1 MAEAVIE
8 PFFFGAAPHPIFGTF
23 HPSREGSARAL
34 TLICPPLFSDY
45 IRTHFVLRQLAIAL
59 SARGHDVLRID
70 YRGTGDSFGDL
81 SDLCVSDWICD
92 IGLALREGLALSGN
106 STVRVA
112 GVRAGALLA
121 AKALSQ
127 QGTIDRFVF
136 WDPVADGREHL
147 GELGR
152 IRQTM
157 LGRTLVSPAD
167 RAQAEQEYAGYRL
180 SGVMIEEIETL
191 SREIYAAIPKNRL
204 YLVET
209 TGDRT
214 SAIEGHERHH
224 VACNCD
230 WSTESEDQLL
240 AKPVLERLV
249 SCLTT
254 P

>member
-8 PFFFGAAPHPIFGTF
+8 PFFFGPAPHPIFGTF
-23 HPSREGSARAL
+23 HPSRDGSARVL

-45 IRTHFVLRQLAIAL
+45 VRTHFALRQLAIAL

-81 SDLCVSDWICD
+81 SDVCVSDWICD
-92 IGLALREGLALSGN
+92 IGLAVREGLALSGP

-112 GVRAGALLA
+112 GIRAGALLA

-127 QGTIDRFVF
+127 QITVDRFVF
-136 WDPVADGREHL
+136 WDPITDGREYAA
-147 GELGR
+147 ELGR

-167 RAQAEQEYAGYRL
+167 RAQAWEEYAGYRL
-180 SGVMIEEIETL
+180 PGVMIEQIETM
-191 SREIYAAIPKNRL
+191 SREIYAAIPKDRL

-209 TGDRT
+209 TGDRKPVL
-214 SAIEGHERHH
+214 ECHERHN

-240 AKPVLERLV
+240 AKPVLERLA